1 MQSILRRYKNPASL
15 RTPED
20 LTALQKQMQMIRSFE
35 LRDLVGDAPDIMLDS
50 GESSSNSI
58 GRPAD
63 NNSGSGEV
71 VEESQDIQMS
81 LIMCLSA
88 LAIIYFPSQIVHNPH
103 LIPRSDF
110 EVLPDVVLVLREW
123 SSWLGW
129 VVFIRVLIVRSIRP

>member
-1 MQSILRRYKNPASL
+1 
-15 RTPED
+15 
-20 LTALQKQMQMIRSFE
+20 MIRSLE
-35 LRDLVGDAPDIMLDS
+35 LHDLVGDAPDIMLDS
-50 GESSSNSI
+50 GESSSDSI

-88 LAIIYFPSQIVHNPH
+88 LAIIYFPSKIVHNPH

-110 EVLPDVVLVLREW
+110 EVLPDVVVVLREW